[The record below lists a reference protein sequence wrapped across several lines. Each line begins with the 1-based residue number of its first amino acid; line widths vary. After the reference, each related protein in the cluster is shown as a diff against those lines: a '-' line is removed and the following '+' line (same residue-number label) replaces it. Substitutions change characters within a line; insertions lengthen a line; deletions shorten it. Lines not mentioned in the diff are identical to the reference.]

1 MITDLLVIFTGLLG
15 FVILFIILF
24 NNKTNR
30 IVNINLA
37 IIIFAVSIRLVLIG
51 LAEISKNIE
60 LGNIIKQYNFIII
73 LIVPVFY
80 LYFKN
85 LINNQNYFAYKDLL
99 HFTIPLLLIAED
111 KFSFIES
118 LFHYKVEFSFLKF
131 FFVFSILY
139 NVVIFFE
146 LKKNVWNKKATLEI
160 AIKQNYLIR
169 NWSIYFYSTMNLMV
183 IRLYFSIF
191 IELKT
196 KSIVTAQYGLWASS
210 IVWLIV
216 FFKILSTPEILY
228 GYSYLAKKSR
238 EYNSNIK
245 SISQWTFQSKVKIN
259 NLQDQQLKEKISH
272 NIEKYMLEIDTLIQQ
287 NNYFRNPKFTMDEFA
302 ILLKIP
308 KSHLKFIFKYHSKI
322 SFSDFKKIARVQDAL
337 VLIDQNF
344 LTTNTF
350 EALSKKVGFTSY
362 NPFFTSFKDVVGK
375 SPQEYISQLNKE

>member
-1 MITDLLVIFTGLLG
+1 
-15 FVILFIILF
+15 
-24 NNKTNR
+24 
-30 IVNINLA
+30 
-37 IIIFAVSIRLVLIG
+37 LVLIG

-60 LGNIIKQYNFIII
+60 LGNIIKQYNFIIV

-146 LKKNVWNKKATLEI
+146 LKKHVWNKKATLEI

-169 NWSIYFYSTMNLMV
+169 NWSIYFYSAMNLMV
-183 IRLYFSIF
+183 LRLYFSIF

-196 KSIVTAQYGLWASS
+196 NSIVTAQYGLWASS

-259 NLQDQQLKEKISH
+259 NLQEQQLKEKISH

-375 SPQEYISQLNKE
+375 SPQEYILQLNKE